1 MSNPSDDK
9 RQIVVERHFACS
21 PDKLWRALTERHL
34 MADWLMPNDFEP
46 KLGHQFSLEAPWG
59 EVCAEVLILE
69 PQRKLAYSWNTK
81 DLESI
86 VTWVLVPTESGTVL
100 RMEQVGFSTR
110 QESYY
115 QGALTAWPRFF
126 SRLERNVD
134 LIEKAEQLHTKEKMR

>member
-1 MSNPSDDK
+1 MSNPPDDK
-9 RQIVVERHFACS
+9 RQIIVERHFACS
-21 PDKLWRALTERHL
+21 PDKLWRVLTERHL
-34 MADWLMPNDFEP
+34 IADWLMPNDFEP
-46 KLGHQFSLEAPWG
+46 KLGHRFSLEAPWG

-115 QGALTAWPRFF
+115 QGALAAWPRFL
-126 SRLERNVD
+126 SLLERIID
-134 LIEKAEQLHTKEKMR
+134 RIETAEQLHSGEKKR